1 MLSASIVRFAKKL
14 GFRGF
19 AEMKVYLKMTV
30 ESNRDDLS
38 ENNAVQILCDSY
50 INAIH
55 KIRDENFDEIFEM
68 MFQARRIYIYGSG
81 QVQNSIAKELYRL
94 FSNEGVYLYPLD
106 HTVNYEALCKNMKQ
120 EDLVM
125 IITLSG
131 KSPETLKLAKFLN
144 MQGIPFISIT
154 KLQQNP
160 VAMLSNASIF
170 FQTSQYEII
179 SKAIDSSSVLFLI
192 CEILALK
199 YQNFIKKKQEQAV
212 SAGETGDQE

>member
-1 MLSASIVRFAKKL
+1 
-14 GFRGF
+14 
-19 AEMKVYLKMTV
+19 MKVYLKMTV

-106 HTVNYEALCKNMKQ
+106 HTVNYEAL
-120 EDLVM
+120 
-125 IITLSG
+125 
-131 KSPETLKLAKFLN
+131 
-144 MQGIPFISIT
+144 
-154 KLQQNP
+154 
-160 VAMLSNASIF
+160 
-170 FQTSQYEII
+170 
-179 SKAIDSSSVLFLI
+179 
-192 CEILALK
+192 
-199 YQNFIKKKQEQAV
+199 
-212 SAGETGDQE
+212 